1 MLREWGKVRPFVH
14 IQNARVGFPFSLY
27 RLPRWGALCAHN
39 NDKTRLSRCSTV
51 LPFTEH
57 ARADAFLTDNG
68 SPALP
73 AQRAAAAAAEQEEAE
88 HGGQPAGREGSL
100 HPQKSL
106 QVSESESQ

>member
-1 MLREWGKVRPFVH
+1 M
-14 IQNARVGFPFSLY
+14 
-27 RLPRWGALCAHN
+27 
-39 NDKTRLSRCSTV
+39 
-51 LPFTEH
+51 LPFTERT
-57 ARADAFLTDNG
+57 RADAFLTDNG

-88 HGGQPAGREGSL
+88 HGGQPAWREGSL